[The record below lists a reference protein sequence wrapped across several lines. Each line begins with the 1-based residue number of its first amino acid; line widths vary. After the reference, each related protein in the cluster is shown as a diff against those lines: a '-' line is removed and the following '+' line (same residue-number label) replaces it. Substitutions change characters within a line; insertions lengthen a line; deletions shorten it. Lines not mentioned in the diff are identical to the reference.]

1 MLSQAMFRPPP
12 GLSHN
17 CFCVRPAQEMEYALG
32 PLGMTPSFLDIGRAL
47 ACYSLLCLV
56 TVASE
61 TRRLS
66 SHTCSFVFERV

>member
-1 MLSQAMFRPPP
+1 
-12 GLSHN
+12 
-17 CFCVRPAQEMEYALG
+17 MEYALG